1 MAKKNATKKTDVK
14 EPVEAIVENG
24 ENCVMTEKLVIEKTE
39 DLYDG
44 EYKLMSENILLKKKK
59 FSDLSFSEL
68 TSLTILVD
76 KVQSYYDNMAHAN
89 KDIDENR
96 SEYELAVKKLIAYR
110 TLNKGLIE
118 IVENSISGY
127 EF

>member
-1 MAKKNATKKTDVK
+1 MAKKSVTKKTDVK
-14 EPVEAIVENG
+14 EPVEVIVENG
-24 ENCVMTEKLVIEKTE
+24 ENCVTTDKLVIEKTD

-127 EF
+127 EL

>member
-1 MAKKNATKKTDVK
+1 MAKKSVTKKTDVK
-14 EPVEAIVENG
+14 EPVEVIVENS
-24 ENCVMTEKLVIEKTE
+24 ENCVTTDKLVIEKTD

-127 EF
+127 EL

>member
-1 MAKKNATKKTDVK
+1 MAKKNDTKKTDVK
-14 EPVEAIVENG
+14 EPVSAIVENG
-24 ENCVMTEKLVIEKTE
+24 ENCVTTNKWVIEKTE

-96 SEYELAVKKLIAYR
+96 GEYELAVKKLIAYR
-110 TLNKGLIE
+110 ALNKGLIE
-118 IVENSISGY
+118 IVENSISRY
-127 EF
+127 EL

>member
-1 MAKKNATKKTDVK
+1 MAKKSVTKKTDGK
-14 EPVEAIVENG
+14 EPVEAIVEN
-24 ENCVMTEKLVIEKTE
+24 CVTTDKLVIEKTD

-68 TSLTILVD
+68 TSLTMLVD
-76 KVQSYYDNMAHAN
+76 KVQTYYDNMAHAN

-96 SEYELAVKKLIAYR
+96 GEYELAVKKLIAYR

>member
-1 MAKKNATKKTDVK
+1 MAKKSVTKKTDGK
-14 EPVEAIVENG
+14 EPVEAIVEN
-24 ENCVMTEKLVIEKTE
+24 CVTTDKLVIEKTD

-96 SEYELAVKKLIAYR
+96 GEYELAVKKLIAYR
-110 TLNKGLIE
+110 ALNKGLIE

-127 EF
+127 EL

>member
-1 MAKKNATKKTDVK
+1 MAKKSVTKKTDVK
-14 EPVEAIVENG
+14 EPVEAIVKNG
-24 ENCVMTEKLVIEKTE
+24 ENCVTTDKLVIEKTD

-96 SEYELAVKKLIAYR
+96 SEYDLAVKKLIAYR

-127 EF
+127 EL

>member
-1 MAKKNATKKTDVK
+1 MAKKSVTKKTDVK
-14 EPVEAIVENG
+14 EPVEVIVENS
-24 ENCVMTEKLVIEKTE
+24 ENCVTTDKLVIEKTD

-110 TLNKGLIE
+110 ALNKGLIE

-127 EF
+127 EL

>member
-1 MAKKNATKKTDVK
+1 MAKKSVTKKTDVK
-14 EPVEAIVENG
+14 EPVEVIVENN
-24 ENCVMTEKLVIEKTE
+24 ENCVTTDKLVIEKTD

-127 EF
+127 EL

>member
-1 MAKKNATKKTDVK
+1 MAKKSATKKTDVK
-14 EPVEAIVENG
+14 EPVAAIVENG
-24 ENCVMTEKLVIEKTE
+24 ENCVTTNKLVIEKTE

-96 SEYELAVKKLIAYR
+96 GEYELAVKKLIAYR
-110 TLNKGLIE
+110 ALNKGLIE

>member
-1 MAKKNATKKTDVK
+1 MAKKSLTKKTDVK
-14 EPVEAIVENG
+14 ELVEAIVENG
-24 ENCVMTEKLVIEKTE
+24 ENCVTTDKLVIEKTD

-127 EF
+127 EL

>member
-1 MAKKNATKKTDVK
+1 MAKKSVTKKTDVK
-14 EPVEAIVENG
+14 EPVEVIVEKN
-24 ENCVMTEKLVIEKTE
+24 ENCVTTDKLVIEKTD

-76 KVQSYYDNMAHAN
+76 KVQS
-89 KDIDENR
+89 
-96 SEYELAVKKLIAYR
+96 
-110 TLNKGLIE
+110 
-118 IVENSISGY
+118 
-127 EF
+127 

>member
-1 MAKKNATKKTDVK
+1 MAKKNDTKKTDVK
-14 EPVEAIVENG
+14 EPVAVIVENG
-24 ENCVMTEKLVIEKTE
+24 ENCVTTNKLVVEKNE

-96 SEYELAVKKLIAYR
+96 GEYELAVKKLIAYR
-110 TLNKGLIE
+110 ALNKGLIE
-118 IVENSISGY
+118 IVENSISRY
-127 EF
+127 EL

>member
-1 MAKKNATKKTDVK
+1 MAKKSVTKKTDVK
-14 EPVEAIVENG
+14 EPVEVIVEKN
-24 ENCVMTEKLVIEKTE
+24 ENCVTTDKLVIEKTD

-127 EF
+127 EL

>member
-1 MAKKNATKKTDVK
+1 MAKKSVTKKTDVK
-14 EPVEAIVENG
+14 EPVEVIVENG
-24 ENCVMTEKLVIEKTE
+24 ENCVTTDKLVIEKSD

-127 EF
+127 EL